1 MDKKNGGAFNIF
13 DFLRNVLS
21 IICLIF
27 FIIFIGDVCFNI
39 KMLEDKEY
47 NGSLSVTIILLL
59 LSNLGNSIFYN
70 KIWGRSH
77 PIYLS
82 DNPLYFRICQSILII
97 AALALFIFSFF

>member
-39 KMLEDKEY
+39 KMLEDSTF
-47 NGSLSVTIILLL
+47 GV
-59 LSNLGNSIFYN
+59 
-70 KIWGRSH
+70 
-77 PIYLS
+77 
-82 DNPLYFRICQSILII
+82 
-97 AALALFIFSFF
+97 SFGFPKYS